1 MSSDP
6 LSDFGEG
13 IMKWAADSNGSLKT
27 YEGQFK
33 NKPNG
38 IGIETIVNA
47 EGEKEVYTGNF

>member
-13 IMKWAADSNGSLKT
+13 IMKWAVDSDGRVKT

-38 IGIETIVNA
+38 IGTETIVNA